1 MTATPRVRAW
11 AVFRRLT
18 ASENLHQLGRPPEM
32 HHSAFRIIPRHDPKR
47 KIRPGMIVARGVLK

>member
-18 ASENLHQLGRPPEM
+18 ASENLHQVGHWAAYEAIQKPDIQHSLAPAALRPFKSDTLGN
-32 HHSAFRIIPRHDPKR
+32 
-47 KIRPGMIVARGVLK
+47 